1 MVKNVDDILKVVLDR
16 MGAVGSENP
25 GIELEMVEEA
35 DNLRKLTK
43 VLLSEPARISIL
55 RLSYLAEKVGMV
67 DGDTELLITLL
78 RDN

>member
-1 MVKNVDDILKVVLDR
+1 MYAI
-16 MGAVGSENP
+16 GAENP
-25 GIELEMVEEA
+25 DIELEMIEEA

-43 VLLSEPARISIL
+43 VLLSEPARIGMM
-55 RLSYLAEKVGMV
+55 RVSYLAEKVGML